1 MSIVKNRV
9 FVDDPNAAVFVER
22 DVMVAATLQAAL
34 DCPGKFKRT
43 QSLHLTR

>member
-9 FVDDPNAAVFVER
+9 FVDYSNAAVLVER
-22 DVMVAATLQAAL
+22 DVMVAATLHAAL
-34 DCPGKFKRT
+34 NCAGKFKRT